1 MAVVEKNARTVPA
14 VDPWSVVLG
23 GLVAVGLAV
32 AGFILGVG
40 AAGKAGETHS
50 FWYLSRSAGLVA
62 YALLWGSVVWGLLLS
77 ARPGGRLRPP
87 ALFDA
92 HQFLSNTALGFAFF
106 HALVLIGD
114 RYASFPLSAILA
126 PFAGSYKPALVA
138 LGQIALWLSLFLS
151 LSFIVRRQIGQKVWR
166 AFHYVSFLAY
176 WMALL
181 HSVAMGSDTNLPWV
195 KWMYIGSGA
204 AVAILTAYRVLRMS
218 RQPQSTP
225 IIYS

>member
-1 MAVVEKNARTVPA
+1 MAVVEKKANVVPA
-14 VDPWSVVLG
+14 IDPWSVVLG
-23 GLVAVGLAV
+23 GLMAIGLAV

-62 YALLWGSVVWGLLLS
+62 YALLWGSVIWGLLLS

-92 HQFLSNTALGFAFF
+92 HQFLSNIALGFAFF

-114 RYASFPLSAILA
+114 RYASFPLSAILE
-126 PFAGSYKPALVA
+126 PFAGTYKPALVA

-151 LSFIVRRQIGQKVWR
+151 LSFVVRRQIGQKVWR

-204 AVAILTAYRVLRMS
+204 AVALLTAYRILRTS